1 MKLLQF
7 NNFFGNFAEN
17 ESFETL
23 TEKELFFGQLLLHFT
38 NSLPQNIHDI
48 AVLETSE
55 VRKWVNTSEIKS
67 LGAGVYLTGA
77 LFNHS
82 CDPSFMRV
90 NVGKSL
96 VSVANRNIPR
106 GEEISECY
114 GQMYYNKNTDTRR
127 EALRRHYKFECQ
139 CPACLYNYP
148 TIKELHYAAGKNK
161 ETKHS
166 DLLRVKCTTCGQM
179 LERIK
184 GVKVKEYSN
193 TPCFLL
199 TDAMCVVQVGEV
211 LTCLV
216 CGQETR
222 VSDIPL
228 APIR

>member
-1 MKLLQF
+1 M
-7 NNFFGNFAEN
+7 
-17 ESFETL
+17 FETL
-23 TEKELFFGQLLLHFT
+23 TEKELFFGRILLHFT

-55 VRKWVNTSEIKS
+55 TRKWVNTSEIKS

-184 GVKVKEYSN
+184 GVKVGK
-193 TPCFLL
+193 
-199 TDAMCVVQVGEV
+199 
-211 LTCLV
+211 
-216 CGQETR
+216 
-222 VSDIPL
+222 
-228 APIR
+228 

>member
-1 MKLLQF
+1 MFLLKLLQF
-7 NNFFGNFAEN
+7 NNYFGNYTED

-55 VRKWVNTSEIKS
+55 SRKWVNTSEIKS

-148 TIKELHYAAGKNK
+148 TIKELHYASGKSK

-166 DLLRVKCTTCGQM
+166 DLLRVKCTTCGQV
-179 LERIK
+179 LDRIK
-184 GVKVKEYSN
+184 GVKVIKEIHEHSLF
-193 TPCFLL
+193 TLSL
-199 TDAMCVVQVGEV
+199 DKVGEV

-228 APIR
+228 TPIR

>member
-184 GVKVKEYSN
+184 GVKVKEYNN
-193 TPCFLL
+193 TLCFL
-199 TDAMCVVQVGEV
+199 TMNAMCVVQVGEV

>member
-1 MKLLQF
+1 M
-7 NNFFGNFAEN
+7 
-17 ESFETL
+17 FETL
-23 TEKELFFGQLLLHFT
+23 TEKELFFGELLLHFT

-114 GQMYYNKNTDTRR
+114 GQMYYTKNTDTRR
-127 EALRRHYKFECQ
+127 DALRRHYKFECQ

-148 TIKELHYAAGKNK
+148 TIKELHYAAGKSK

-166 DLLRVKCTTCGQM
+166 DLLRVKCTTCGQV

-184 GVKVKEYSN
+184 GVKVRKRENAFSS
-193 TPCFLL
+193 LKIIG
-199 TDAMCVVQVGEV
+199 VQVGEV

-216 CGQETR
+216 CGKETR
-222 VSDIPL
+222 VADIPL

>member
-1 MKLLQF
+1 MIFRTLVSVFLLKLLQF
-7 NNFFGNFAEN
+7 NNYFKNIAEDKTFA
-17 ESFETL
+17 TL
-23 TEKELFFGQLLLHFT
+23 SEKEIFIGRLLLNFT

-48 AVLETSE
+48 ALLETSE
-55 VRKWVNTSEIKS
+55 ARRWVNTSEIKS

-114 GQMYYNKNTDTRR
+114 GQMYYTKDADSRR

-148 TIKELHYAAGKNK
+148 TIKELLYASGKTK

-166 DLLRVKCTTCGQM
+166 DLLRVKCINCGQV
-179 LERIK
+179 LDRIK
-184 GVKVKEYSN
+184 GVKV
-193 TPCFLL
+193 
-199 TDAMCVVQVGEV
+199 TDTT
-211 LTCLV
+211 LH
-216 CGQETR
+216 
-222 VSDIPL
+222 
-228 APIR
+228 